1 MIILKTEREIDLM
14 RKSADIL
21 IETFKIVDSLVEPG
35 IRTEVID
42 QEVEK
47 YIRSR
52 GAKPAFKGYHGY
64 PASACISIDDEVV
77 HGIPGSRTLEVGQIV
92 GIDIGVELN
101 KYFSDAAKTYAVG
114 EISAE
119 KKRLMEVTEASL
131 ENGIRAAIAG
141 NRLSDISY
149 AVQSVVE
156 EAGYSVVRE
165 LVGHGIGRD
174 LHEDPQVPN
183 YGKPG
188 HGPRLKAGMVL
199 AIEPMVNMGD
209 YEVVFEDDNWTVR
222 TADGS
227 PSAHFEH
234 TIAITE
240 DGNEI
245 LTLGR

>member
-42 QEVEK
+42 
-47 YIRSR
+47 R
-52 GAKPAFKGYHGY
+52 
-64 PASACISIDDEVV
+64 
-77 HGIPGSRTLEVGQIV
+77 SRTLEVGQIV